1 MSVIAFDT
9 QILIWGVQGVAKPG
23 QRGMIARTEA
33 YLDLLGKRKSEKVI
47 VPLPAAMEYVCGFPI
62 EEQQKQWPVLSKRF
76 ALVPFDLRAAEI
88 ERRRV
93 ERDRAASSPK
103 KSKSGATV
111 KVDFAELTR
120 QQIKVDVQILAIAIA
135 AGATE
140 IVTHDIDHFSSFAR
154 GYPIEVRDIPLATV
168 QPPLPFPDD

>member
-1 MSVIAFDT
+1 M
-9 QILIWGVQGVAKPG
+9 
-23 QRGMIARTEA
+23 
-33 YLDLLGKRKSEKVI
+33 LLGKRKSEKVI

-62 EEQQKQWPVLSKRF
+62 EEQQKHWPVLSKRF
-76 ALVPFDLRAAEI
+76 ALVPFDLRAAMIAAEI

-154 GYPIEVRDIPLATV
+154 GYPIEVRDIPLVTV